1 MADIKEVNKNLI
13 NKKGLLGALFACPI
27 FASLGTLI
35 LRGKIIKNKTHHI
48 KINIK
53 T

>member
-1 MADIKEVNKNLI
+1 MADITEVNKNLI

-27 FASLGTLI
+27 LVSLGTLI
-35 LRGKIIKNKTHHI
+35 FSGKIMKNKTHHI

>member
-27 FASLGTLI
+27 LTSLGTLI
-35 LRGKIIKNKTHHI
+35 LKGKMKENLNLI
-48 KINIK
+48 
-53 T
+53 